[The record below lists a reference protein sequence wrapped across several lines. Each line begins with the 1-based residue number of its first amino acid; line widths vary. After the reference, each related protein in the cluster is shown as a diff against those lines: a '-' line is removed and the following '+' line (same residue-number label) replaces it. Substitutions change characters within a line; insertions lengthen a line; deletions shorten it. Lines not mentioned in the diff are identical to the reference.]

1 MVDCLVLVN
10 DNWDFEGLVL
20 MSHFLSQFVTM
31 LVSLCTLLIKALMLL
46 ALMMWVTSS
55 AYANV
60 IEIL

>member
-55 AYANV
+55 A
-60 IEIL
+60 